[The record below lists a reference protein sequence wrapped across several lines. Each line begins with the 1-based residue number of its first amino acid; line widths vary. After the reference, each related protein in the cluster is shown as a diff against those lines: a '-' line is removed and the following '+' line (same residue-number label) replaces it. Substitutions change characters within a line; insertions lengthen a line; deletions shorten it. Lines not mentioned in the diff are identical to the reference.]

1 MSPDNWNYVA
11 VGYAVSAVS
20 LVGYTVWLRVRS
32 RKLRKLLSG
41 SDGNRD
47 D

>member
-1 MSPDNWNYVA
+1 MSPDNWNFVA
-11 VGYAVSAVS
+11 AGYAVSAAT

-32 RKLRKLLSG
+32 RKLRKLLHEDVG
-41 SDGNRD
+41 SRD

>member
-1 MSPDNWNYVA
+1 MSPDNWNYVI
-11 VGYAVSAVS
+11 VGYTVSAVS

-32 RKLRKLLSG
+32 RKLRKLLAG
-41 SDGNRD
+41 DDGNRD

>member
-1 MSPDNWNYVA
+1 MSPDNWNFVV

-32 RKLRKLLSG
+32 RKLRKLLAS